1 MPAGRHHQDPSWLL
15 SQVVH
20 RLDERLCAVLEP
32 EGLTLAQWRVLQLL
46 WDGAS
51 HAMGEVA
58 DRAMLP
64 PPTLTKTVDQLVAAN
79 LLDRR
84 ADLND
89 RRRVLIR
96 LTARGRRLR
105 QRLAGD
111 VGKAT
116 GIVSGVLDDD
126 EVARLR
132 QLLQRI
138 LQRSS

>member
-1 MPAGRHHQDPSWLL
+1 MPAGRHYQDLSWLL
-15 SQVVH
+15 SQVAH

-46 WDGAS
+46 SDGAS
-51 HAMGEVA
+51 RAMGEVA
-58 DRAMLP
+58 DDAMLP
-64 PPTLTKTVDQLVAAN
+64 PPALTKAVDQLVAAN

-96 LTARGRRLR
+96 LTARGRRL
-105 QRLAGD
+105 AGNL
-111 VGKAT
+111 GKAT
-116 GIVSGVLDDD
+116 GIVGGVLDED

-138 LQRSS
+138 LQRSR